1 MKKLLHLC
9 LAFGALGGAT
19 LIDPTLA
26 TAFEWSGQ
34 ISIST
39 THTFDTVLPDGRTA
53 HTSLTISC
61 PLSCTASISVKPE
74 TGTNIVVN
82 PVTLSSISVSTWF

>member
-9 LAFGALGGAT
+9 LAFGALGGAN
-19 LIDPTLA
+19 LLDPTLA
-26 TAFEWSGQ
+26 AAFEWSGQ

-53 HTSLTISC
+53 HTSLTITCPSC
-61 PLSCTASISVKPE
+61 WASVSIKPE
-74 TGTNIVVN
+74 TGTNIVVT
-82 PVTLSSISVSTWF
+82 PVTLSSISVTTWF

>member
-1 MKKLLHLC
+1 MKKLLQLC
-9 LAFGALGGAT
+9 LAFGALGVAT
-19 LIDPTLA
+19 LIIPTHA
-26 TAFEWSGQ
+26 TAFEWSGT

-39 THTFDTVLPDGRTA
+39 THTFDTVLPDGRTT

-61 PLSCTASISVKPE
+61 PLSCWASISVKPE